1 MDKLTAMQVFK
12 EVATTQNFSL
22 AAESLN
28 MSRAKV
34 TRYINELEDWLKCRL
49 FYRSTRNVTLTVAG
63 EEHLKE
69 AKIILALTNT
79 FQSLSSNKTQKP
91 CGKIRVST
99 SVAFGDAHIASLL
112 VDYLKSYPEVE
123 IELIVT
129 DECLNLIESRIDLA
143 IRTSVSAD
151 ENLIARPLSSSKAIL
166 CAAPSYLAQAPQI
179 KSPYDL
185 KNHQLLL
192 CTSFKPYTKWTFSKG
207 TNVINLEV
215 GSNLVSNDILILSRA
230 AVAGGGIVRLP
241 CFLAKPLIREGKLT
255 QVLPEWHIFELNI
268 WAVYICREHQ
278 PASIRSL
285 IDFMVDYFEAE
296 RAQLRIVK

>member
-1 MDKLTAMQVFK
+1 
-12 EVATTQNFSL
+12 
-22 AAESLN
+22 
-28 MSRAKV
+28 
-34 TRYINELEDWLKCRL
+34 
-49 FYRSTRNVTLTVAG
+49 
-63 EEHLKE
+63 
-69 AKIILALTNT
+69 
-79 FQSLSSNKTQKP
+79 
-91 CGKIRVST
+91 
-99 SVAFGDAHIASLL
+99 
-112 VDYLKSYPEVE
+112 VE

-129 DECLNLIESRIDLA
+129 EECPNLIESRIELA
-143 IRTSVSAD
+143 IRIFASAD
-151 ENLIARPLSSSKAIL
+151 ENLIARQLSISKATL

-179 KSPYDL
+179 KSPNDL